1 MTLLERLSQELKAAM
16 LARDA
21 ERLSTLRLLKSAV
34 GYAQIERKTETLSDA
49 EVAAIIQKELKKRR
63 DAAEQFDQGGR
74 PELANKEK
82 QEITVLESF
91 LPKALT
97 LEELEQFVRA
107 AILETGA
114 TNKRQMGQVIKAV
127 QARAAGR
134 AEGRI
139 ISDLVGRLLP

>member
-1 MTLLERLSQELKAAM
+1 
-16 LARDA
+16 
-21 ERLSTLRLLKSAV
+21 
-34 GYAQIERKTETLSDA
+34 
-49 EVAAIIQKELKKRR
+49 
-63 DAAEQFDQGGR
+63 
-74 PELANKEK
+74 
-82 QEITVLESF
+82 VLESF